1 MANIKTQGHIN
12 HIKINNYER
21 KKKMEEEIKKIKDMS
36 ISEIKNCSSKKELEE
51 LKVKYLGKKG
61 ELTLVLRGMG
71 KLSKEER
78 PVIGSLVNKVRDEL
92 NILFENKEKELNKKE
107 LQKRLETENIDVTE
121 PSKKIVLGSLHPITQ
136 IIKEVE
142 EIFLGMGYEIA
153 DGPEV
158 EKAIYNFDKL
168 NTPPDH
174 PARDIQDTFYVNDD
188 IVLRSQ
194 TSPVQARVMEE
205 KKPPIKIICPGA
217 VYRSDSVDATHSPVF
232 HQIEGLVV
240 DKNISMTDLK
250 GTLEMFAK
258 KCLGENTKIRFRPH
272 HFPFTEPSAEAD
284 VSCFVCGGKG
294 CKVCKGEGW
303 IELLGCG
310 MVHPNV
316 FKNCGI
322 DPDVYSGF
330 AFGFGVERIA
340 MAKYGIEDMRLLFE
354 NDVRFLKQF

>member
-1 MANIKTQGHIN
+1 MK
-12 HIKINNYER
+12 
-21 KKKMEEEIKKIKDMS
+21 EEILKIKEQS
-36 ISEIKNCSSKKELEE
+36 IKFIKEAKSLKELSD

-61 ELTLVLRGMG
+61 ELTTLLRGMG
-71 KLSKEER
+71 KLAPEER
-78 PVIGSLVNKVRDEL
+78 PIIGGLVNEVRDEL
-92 NILFENKEKELNKKE
+92 NEKFEQKEKELKHEE

-121 PSKKIVLGSLHPITQ
+121 PSKKINLGSLHPITQ
-136 IIKEVE
+136 IIEEIE

-158 EKAIYNFDKL
+158 EKATYNFDKL

-174 PARDIQDTFYVNDD
+174 PARDIQDTFYITDD

-194 TSPVQARVMEE
+194 TSPVQARVMENQ
-205 KKPPIKIICPGA
+205 KPPIKIICPGA

-232 HQIEGLVV
+232 HQVEGLVI
-240 DKNISMTDLK
+240 DKKISMTDLK
-250 GTLEMFAK
+250 GTLETFAK

-303 IELLGCG
+303 IELVGCG

-316 FKNCGI
+316 LENCGI
-322 DPDVYSGF
+322 DPEKYTGF

-340 MAKYGIEDMRLLFE
+340 MAKFGIDDMRLLFE

>member
-1 MANIKTQGHIN
+1 MEEQIRKIKQESIEKIKTIEN
-12 HIKINNYER
+12 L
-21 KKKMEEEIKKIKDMS
+21 
-36 ISEIKNCSSKKELEE
+36 KELADE
-51 LKVKYLGKKG
+51 KVKYLGKKG
-61 ELTLVLRGMG
+61 ELTTILRGMG
-71 KLSKEER
+71 SLSKEER
-78 PVIGSLVNKVRDEL
+78 PIIGSLVNEVRDEL
-92 NILFENKEKELNKKE
+92 EILFDSKEKKLKRKD
-107 LQKRLETENIDVTE
+107 LLKRLETENIDVTE
-121 PSKKIVLGSLHPITQ
+121 PSKKITLGSLHPITQ

-174 PARDIQDTFYVNDD
+174 PARDVQDTFYINDD

-194 TSPVQARVMEE
+194 TSPVQARVMEN

-240 DKNISMTDLK
+240 DKNIAMTDLK

-294 CKVCKGEGW
+294 CRVCKGEGW

-316 FKNCGI
+316 LRNCGI
-322 DPDVYSGF
+322 DPEVYSGF

-340 MAKYGIEDMRLLFE
+340 MAKFGIEDMRLLYE

>member
-1 MANIKTQGHIN
+1 MK
-12 HIKINNYER
+12 
-21 KKKMEEEIKKIKDMS
+21 EEISKIKENS
-36 ISEIKNCSSKKELEE
+36 IKEINASDDLKALNE

-61 ELTLVLRGMG
+61 ELTLVLRKMG
-71 KLSKEER
+71 SLTPEER
-78 PVIGSLVNKVRDEL
+78 PIIGSLVNQIRDEL
-92 NILFENKEKELNKKE
+92 NDLIEKKENELKNKEL
-107 LQKRLETENIDVTE
+107 LKRLETENIDITE
-121 PSKKIVLGSLHPITQ
+121 PSKKINLGSLHPITQ
-136 IIKEVE
+136 IINEVE

-174 PARDIQDTFYVNDD
+174 PARDLQDTFYISED

-194 TSPVQARVMEE
+194 TSPVQARVMETQ
-205 KKPPIKIICPGA
+205 KPPIKIICPGT
-217 VYRSDSVDATHSPVF
+217 VYRSDSVDSTHSPVF
-232 HQIEGLVV
+232 HQIEGLVI
-240 DKNISMTDLK
+240 DKKISMADLK

-294 CKVCKGEGW
+294 CRVCKGEGW

-316 FKNCGI
+316 LTNCGI
-322 DPDVYSGF
+322 DPKEYSGF

-340 MAKYGIEDMRLLFE
+340 MAKFGIEDMRLLFE

>member
-1 MANIKTQGHIN
+1 MK
-12 HIKINNYER
+12 
-21 KKKMEEEIKKIKDMS
+21 EEIERIKQNS
-36 ISEIKNCSSKKELEE
+36 LEE
-51 LKVKYLGKKG
+51 IAKCKEEKNLNEIKVKYLGKKG
-61 ELTLVLRGMG
+61 ELTAVLRGMG
-71 KLSKEER
+71 KLSPEER
-78 PVIGSLVNKVRDEL
+78 PVVGSLVNQVRDEL
-92 NILFENKEKELNKKE
+92 EVLIEKKEKEFKKQQIE
-107 LQKRLETENIDVTE
+107 KKLETENIDVTE
-121 PSKKIVLGSLHPITQ
+121 PSKRVRLGSIHPITQ
-136 IIKEVE
+136 IIQEVE

-174 PARDIQDTFYVNDD
+174 TARDLQDTFYITED

-194 TSPVQARVMEE
+194 TSPVQARVME
-205 KKPPIKIICPGA
+205 KQKPPIKIICPGA

-240 DKNISMTDLK
+240 DKNIAMTDLK

-316 FKNCGI
+316 LENCGI
-322 DPDVYSGF
+322 NPEEYSGF

-340 MAKYGIEDMRLLFE
+340 MAKFGIEDMRLLFE

>member
-1 MANIKTQGHIN
+1 
-12 HIKINNYER
+12 
-21 KKKMEEEIKKIKDMS
+21 MEDEITKIKQN
-36 ISEIKNCSSKKELEE
+36 SEKEIQQCQDEKELNEFRI
-51 LKVKYLGKKG
+51 KYLGKKG
-61 ELTLVLRGMG
+61 QLTLVLREMG
-71 KLSKEER
+71 KLKPEEK
-78 PVIGSLVNKVRDEL
+78 PIIGSLVNKVRDEL
-92 NILFENKEKELNKKE
+92 EILIQEKQKQFKRKELEKK
-107 LQKRLETENIDVTE
+107 LETENIDITE
-121 PSKKIVLGSLHPITQ
+121 PSKKTKIGTLHPITQ
-136 IIKEVE
+136 IIDEVE
-142 EIFLGMGYEIA
+142 EIFLGMGYNIA

-174 PARDIQDTFYVNDD
+174 PARDLQDTFYITEE

-194 TSPVQARVMEE
+194 TSPVQARIMENQ
-205 KKPPIKIICPGA
+205 KPPIKIICPGT
-217 VYRSDSVDATHSPVF
+217 VYRSDTIDATHSPVF

-316 FKNCGI
+316 LKNCGI
-322 DPDVYSGF
+322 DPEEYTGF

-340 MAKYGIEDMRLLFE
+340 MAKFGIEDMRLLFE
-354 NDVRFLKQF
+354 NDTRFLKQF

>member
-1 MANIKTQGHIN
+1 MK
-12 HIKINNYER
+12 
-21 KKKMEEEIKKIKDMS
+21 EEIAKIKENS
-36 ISEIKNCSSKKELEE
+36 IKEISGSKDLKELNA
-51 LKVKYLGKKG
+51 LRVKYLGKKG
-61 ELTLVLRGMG
+61 ELTLILRGMG
-71 KLSKEER
+71 SVSPEER
-78 PVIGSLVNKVRDEL
+78 PVIGSLVNASREE
-92 NILFENKEKELNKKE
+92 IENLIQEKEKEFKNQELLN
-107 LQKRLETENIDVTE
+107 RLENETIDVTE
-121 PSKKIVLGSLHPITQ
+121 PSKKIVRGSLHPITR
-136 IIKEVE
+136 IIEEVE

-174 PARDIQDTFYVNDD
+174 PARDVQDTFYITDD
-188 IVLRSQ
+188 ILLRSQ
-194 TSPVQARVMEE
+194 TSPVQARVMENQ
-205 KKPPIKIICPGA
+205 KPPMKIICPGA

-232 HQIEGLVV
+232 HQVEGLVV
-240 DKNISMTDLK
+240 DKNISMADLK

-294 CKVCKGEGW
+294 CRVCKGEGW

-310 MVHPNV
+310 EVHPNV
-316 FKNCGI
+316 LRNCGI
-322 DPDVYSGF
+322 DPDIYSGF

-354 NDVRFLKQF
+354 NDIRFLKQF

>member
-1 MANIKTQGHIN
+1 MK
-12 HIKINNYER
+12 
-21 KKKMEEEIKKIKDMS
+21 EEIAKIKEDS
-36 ISEIKNCSSKKELEE
+36 IKEISGSKDLKELNA
-51 LKVKYLGKKG
+51 LRVKYLGKKG
-61 ELTLVLRGMG
+61 ELTLILRGMG
-71 KLSKEER
+71 AVSPEER
-78 PVIGSLVNKVRDEL
+78 PVIGSLVNASREE
-92 NILFENKEKELNKKE
+92 IENLIQEKEKEFKNQELLN
-107 LQKRLETENIDVTE
+107 RLENETIDVTE
-121 PSKKIVLGSLHPITQ
+121 PSKKIVRGSLHPITR
-136 IIKEVE
+136 IIEEVE

-174 PARDIQDTFYVNDD
+174 PARDIQDTFYITDD
-188 IVLRSQ
+188 ILLRSQ
-194 TSPVQARVMEE
+194 TSPVQARVMENQ
-205 KKPPIKIICPGA
+205 KPPIKIICPGA

-232 HQIEGLVV
+232 HQVEGLVV
-240 DKNISMTDLK
+240 DKNISMADLK

-294 CKVCKGEGW
+294 CRVCKGEGW

-310 MVHPNV
+310 EVHPNV
-316 FKNCGI
+316 LRNCGI
-322 DPDVYSGF
+322 DSDIYSGF

-354 NDVRFLKQF
+354 NDIRFLKQF

>member
-1 MANIKTQGHIN
+1 MLTMKDKIEKIRGNSIKEITEC
-12 HIKINNYER
+12 KER
-21 KKKMEEEIKKIKDMS
+21 ITL
-36 ISEIKNCSSKKELEE
+36 NE

-71 KLSKEER
+71 TLSPEER
-78 PVIGSLVNKVRDEL
+78 PVIGSLVNQVRDEL
-92 NILFENKEKELNKKE
+92 ESCISQKEKELKKE
-107 LQKRLETENIDVTE
+107 ELLEKLQNENIDVTE
-121 PSKKIVLGSLHPITQ
+121 PSKKIELGSLHPITQ
-136 IIKEVE
+136 IIDEVK

-174 PARDIQDTFYVNDD
+174 PARDVQDTFYITDD
-188 IVLRSQ
+188 ILLRSQ
-194 TSPVQARVMEE
+194 TSPVQARVMEQQ
-205 KKPPIKIICPGA
+205 KPPIKIICPGA

-240 DKNISMTDLK
+240 DKNVTMTDLK

-258 KCLGENTKIRFRPH
+258 KCLGENTRIRFRPH

-294 CKVCKGEGW
+294 CRVCKQEGW

-316 FKNCGI
+316 LRNCGI
-322 DPDVYSGF
+322 DPEIYSGF

-340 MAKYGIEDMRLLFE
+340 MAKFGIEDMRLLFE